1 MNKEKMKKER
11 FMFKEK
17 VEEISG
23 KEIREQQEEIK
34 RMEMPNIRTMDF
46 LYENDKESEIA
57 YEYPELTAL
66 CPMTGIPDIYTVRI
80 IYTPNKKV
88 PELKSLRFYF
98 LAYKDIPILHEHL
111 ANKISEDFK
120 KAVKPRKL
128 RVELDVAVRGGI
140 RTKIIK
146 GRI

>member
-1 MNKEKMKKER
+1 MKKEK
-11 FMFKEK
+11 FTFKEK
-17 VEEISG
+17 VEEINI

-34 RMEMPNIRTMDF
+34 RLKMLNIRTMDF
-46 LYENDKESEIA
+46 LYEEDKESEIV
-57 YEYPELTAL
+57 YEYPELIAL

-120 KAVKPRKL
+120 KAVEPGKL

>member
-1 MNKEKMKKER
+1 MKEEK
-11 FMFKEK
+11 FTFKEK
-17 VEEISG
+17 VEEISS
-23 KEIREQQEEIK
+23 KEIRKQQEEIK
-34 RMEMPNIRTMDF
+34 RSEMPNIRTMDF
-46 LYENDKESEIA
+46 LYEDDKESEVV
-57 YEYPELTAL
+57 YEYPELIAL

-111 ANKISEDFK
+111 ANKISEDFI
-120 KAVKPRKL
+120 KAVRPRKL

>member
-1 MNKEKMKKER
+1 MKKEE
-11 FMFKEK
+11 FSFKEK
-17 VEEISG
+17 IEETSS

-34 RMEMPNIRTMDF
+34 KLKMPNIRTMDF
-46 LYENDKESEIA
+46 LYEEDKESEIV
-57 YEYPELTAL
+57 YEYPELIAL

-80 IYTPNKKV
+80 IYIPNKKV

-98 LAYKDIPILHEHL
+98 LAYKDLPILHEHL
-111 ANKISEDFK
+111 ANKISEDFQ
-120 KAVKPRKL
+120 KAVEPRKL

-140 RTKIIK
+140 RTKIVK

>member
-1 MNKEKMKKER
+1 MKEEKFK
-11 FMFKEK
+11 FKEK
-17 VEEISG
+17 VEEISS
-23 KEIREQQEEIK
+23 KQIKKQQDEIK
-34 RMEMPNIRTMDF
+34 KLKMPNIRTMDF
-46 LYENDKESEIA
+46 LYEDDKESEIV
-57 YEYPELTAL
+57 YEYPELIAL

-111 ANKISEDFK
+111 ANKISEDFQ
-120 KAVKPRKL
+120 KAVRPRKL

-140 RTKIIK
+140 RTKITK

>member
-1 MNKEKMKKER
+1 MNKDKMKKGK
-11 FMFKEK
+11 FTFKEK
-17 VEEISG
+17 VEEISS

-34 RMEMPNIRTMDF
+34 RLEMPNIRTMDF
-46 LYENDKESEIA
+46 LYEDDKESEIV
-57 YEYPELTAL
+57 YEYPELIAL

-98 LAYKDIPILHEHL
+98 LGYKDIPILHEHL
-111 ANKISEDFK
+111 VNKISEDFK
-120 KAVKPRKL
+120 KAVKPREL
-128 RVELDVAVRGGI
+128 RIELDVAVRGGI
-140 RTKIIK
+140 KTKIIK

>member
-1 MNKEKMKKER
+1 MNKDKMKKEK
-11 FMFKEK
+11 FTFKEK

-23 KEIREQQEEIK
+23 KQIKEQQEEIK
-34 RMEMPNIRTMDF
+34 RLEMPNIRTMDF
-46 LYENDKESEIA
+46 LYKEDKESEIV
-57 YEYPELTAL
+57 YEYPELIAL

-88 PELKSLRFYF
+88 SELKSLRFYF
-98 LAYKDIPILHEHL
+98 LAYKDLPILHEHL
-111 ANKISEDFK
+111 ANKISEDFQ
-120 KAVKPRKL
+120 KAVNPRKL

>member
-1 MNKEKMKKER
+1 MKKEK
-11 FMFKEK
+11 FTFKEK
-17 VEEISG
+17 VENLSSKQI
-23 KEIREQQEEIK
+23 KEQQEEIK
-34 RMEMPNIRTMDF
+34 RLKMPNIRTMDF
-46 LYENDKESEIA
+46 LYEEDKESEIM
-57 YEYPELTAL
+57 YEYPELIAL

-120 KAVKPRKL
+120 KAVEPGKL